1 MRLITKNR
9 AILLMVFI
17 SALLTGQALAET
29 PILKRNLIEISYVKP
44 QVPAHQQI
52 YEFMKKNRVLERLRD
67 YLSHISLP
75 KTLLLKTEGCN
86 GVSNAWYENSDNSVT
101 VCYEYLDELKKNA
114 PDKTTPSGATP
125 HDAVYGP
132 IIEVFLHEIS
142 HALFDQLKVP
152 ILGREEDAADLLA
165 AYAMLKLD
173 KDIAL
178 RTVTGVA
185 YMYGREARSENIK
198 FERFAEMHG
207 LNAQRLY
214 NLLCMAYG
222 SDSKLFLD
230 VVEKG
235 WLPRSRAEGCADEY
249 MQIEYAAEKLLG
261 LYVDEAA
268 EKKTDRKKLLRPMVP
283 IK

>member
-9 AILLMVFI
+9 AILLMVII
-17 SALLTGQALAET
+17 SALLSGQALAEM
-29 PILKRNLIEISYVKP
+29 PLLKTNLIEISYVKP
-44 QVPAHQQI
+44 QNPAHQKI
-52 YEFMKKNRVLERLRD
+52 YEFVKENRVLERLRD
-67 YLSHISLP
+67 YLSHIRLP

-86 GVSNAWYENSDNSVT
+86 GASNAWYDDSDNSVT
-101 VCYEYLDELKKNA
+101 VCYEYLEELRSNA
-114 PDKTTPSGATP
+114 PDKTTLGGATP
-125 HDAVYGP
+125 QDAIYGP
-132 IIEVFLHEIS
+132 IIEVFLHEVS

-185 YMYGREARSENIK
+185 YMYGREARSENLK
-198 FERFAEMHG
+198 FERFAEVHG
-207 LNAQRLY
+207 LSAQRLY
-214 NLLCMAYG
+214 NLLCIAYG

-235 WLPRSRAEGCADEY
+235 WLPKSRAEGCADEKVHY
-249 MQIEYAAEKLLG
+249 S
-261 LYVDEAA
+261 
-268 EKKTDRKKLLRPMVP
+268 
-283 IK
+283 

>member
-1 MRLITKNR
+1 
-9 AILLMVFI
+9 MVFI
-17 SALLTGQALAET
+17 SSLLSGKALAEMTLLKTT
-29 PILKRNLIEISYVKP
+29 PIEISYVKP
-44 QVPAHQQI
+44 QIPAHQQI

-67 YLSHISLP
+67 YLSHIRLP

-101 VCYEYLDELKKNA
+101 VCYEYLEELKQNA
-114 PDKTTPSGATP
+114 PVKTTPGGATH
-125 HDAVYGP
+125 HDAIYGP

-185 YMYGREARSENIK
+185 YMYGREARSENLK
-198 FERFAEMHG
+198 FERFAEVHG

-214 NLLCMAYG
+214 NLLCIAYG

-235 WLPRSRAEGCADEY
+235 WLPKSRAEGCAEEY
-249 MQIEYAAEKLLG
+249 KQIEYAAEKLLG
-261 LYVDEAA
+261 LYVDETV
-268 EKKTDRKKLLRPMVP
+268 EKKTDRKKLMRPMAP
-283 IK
+283 TK